1 MKKLLRN
8 LTAIPLAATVII
20 TSSCS
25 AAAPVKQSSET
36 LYVEKIENLS
46 DDFIMGCDISTVIAL
61 ENSGVKFYNYNGEE
75 DDLFEILRESGV
87 NYIRVRV
94 WNDPKDSDGNG
105 YGGGNCD
112 IDTACEIGK
121 RAAKAGLKLLVDF
134 HYSDFWA
141 DPAKQDA
148 PKEWEGMTIEEKSQA
163 LYEYTV
169 NSLEKLKKAGAD
181 VGMVQI
187 GNETNGKM
195 CGEKIWMNIY
205 YLMEAGSRAV
215 RETLPKAMV
224 AVHFTNPESTDNMLN
239 YASKLDY
246 YKLDYDVFA
255 SSYYPYWHGTTENL
269 TSVLGKI
276 SETYGKKVMVAE
288 TSYAYT
294 LADGDEHGN
303 TIGDVVNYEKKYPI
317 TVQGQSRALADVIQ
331 AVADIGESG
340 IGVFYWEPAWLPVPG
355 ESWEER
361 NALWE
366 QYGSGWASSYSA
378 DYDPDDA
385 GIYFGGSAWD
395 NQAMFDS
402 DGKPLESLKTF
413 ALVRTGNEVNPVPDA
428 IKDTDL
434 IIRLGEQIALPD
446 TVSAVYTDGSEQEIA
461 VEWESADLNAMT
473 NGEPAVYTV
482 KGVAD
487 GMETV
492 CRISMVEANYC
503 DNYSFEDNDRSMW
516 VIENIDSKTTQI
528 DYQQKALDAVTGEYS
543 LHFWGETG
551 TLFNASQKIENL
563 SAGKYT
569 LTASVQGGFS
579 GSDTSQNIYIYCNV
593 NGTEYTAPAE
603 ISEWNVWSTAK
614 TVEIDIPEN
623 SDVTIGIHVEAG
635 AQSWGTIDDFLL
647 NPVK

>member
-1 MKKLLRN
+1 MKKLLKN
-8 LTAIPLAATVII
+8 LSAFSLAATVII
-20 TSSCS
+20 TGSCS
-25 AAAPVKQSSET
+25 SAAPVKQSSET
-36 LYVEKIENLS
+36 LYVEKAESLS
-46 DDFIMGCDISTVIAL
+46 DDFIMGCDVSTVISL
-61 ENSGVKFYNYNGEE
+61 ENSGVKFYDYNGEE
-75 DDLFEILRESGV
+75 DDLFEILRSSGI

-121 RAAKAGLKLLVDF
+121 RAADAGLKLLVDF

-141 DPAKQDA
+141 DPSKQDA
-148 PKEWEGMTIEEKSQA
+148 PKAWEGMTIEEKSQA
-163 LYEYTV
+163 LYEYTRE
-169 NSLEKLKKAGAD
+169 SLEKLKNAGAD
-181 VGMVQI
+181 IGMVQI
-187 GNETNGKM
+187 GNETNGMM

-205 YLMEAGSRAV
+205 YLMDAGSRAV
-215 RETLPKAMV
+215 RETLPQAMV
-224 AVHFTNPESTDNMLN
+224 AVHFTNPESADNMLN

-269 TSVLGKI
+269 TSVLSTI

-294 LADGDEHGN
+294 LEDGDEHGN
-303 TIGDVVNYEKKYPI
+303 TIGDVINYEKKYPI
-317 TVQGQSRALADVIQ
+317 TVQGQSRAVADVIK
-331 AVADIGESG
+331 AVADVGESG
-340 IGVFYWEPAWLPVPG
+340 IGVFYWEPAWIPVPA
-355 ESWEER
+355 ESREER
-361 NALWE
+361 SALWE
-366 QYGSGWASSYSA
+366 EYGSGWASSFSA

-385 GIYFGGSAWD
+385 GIYYGGSAWD

-402 DGKPLESLKTF
+402 EGKPLESLKTF
-413 ALVRTGNEVNPVPDA
+413 ALVRTGNTVDPVPDA
-428 IKDTDL
+428 IKDTTL
-434 IIRLGEQIALPD
+434 IIRLGEQIILPE
-446 TVSAVYTDGSEQEIA
+446 TVSAIYTDGSEQEIS
-461 VEWESADLNAMT
+461 VEWESADLEAMT

-482 KGVAD
+482 NGTAD

-503 DNYSFEDNDRSMW
+503 DNYSFEDADRSMW
-516 VIENIDSKTTQI
+516 IIENIDEKTTQI

-551 TLFNASQKIENL
+551 TCFNAYQKIEGL

-569 LTASVQGGFS
+569 LSASIQGGFS
-579 GSDTSQNIYIYCNV
+579 GSDTWQNNYVYCTV
-593 NGTEYTAPAE
+593 NGQEYSVSASV
-603 ISEWNVWSTAK
+603 SEWNVWCTAK
-614 TVEIDIPEN
+614 THEIEIPEN
-623 SDVTIGIHVEAG
+623 AEVIIGIHVEAG